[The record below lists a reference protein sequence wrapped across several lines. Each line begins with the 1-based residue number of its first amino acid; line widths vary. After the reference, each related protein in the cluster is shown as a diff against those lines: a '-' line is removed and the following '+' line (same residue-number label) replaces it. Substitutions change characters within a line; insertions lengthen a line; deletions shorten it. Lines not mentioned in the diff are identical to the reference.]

1 MRWNQVCSSTWFWSF
16 SEVAAVRKGVRHL
29 LAAPLELAARTR
41 CQTPTQEPCQPPPE
55 LHSVGGMVRLDLRGN
70 VVALRPQDVEQLR
83 DAAGARAGSSSRSR
97 DLALVLDWALASPR
111 VVVLRRSEAQE
122 LERLVREEPGLTD
135 LAATLGAASR
145 AA

>member
-1 MRWNQVCSSTWFWSF
+1 MGSDGRESRTVDQQKASGGSKRNNHIANPRTW
-16 SEVAAVRKGVRHL
+16 
-29 LAAPLELAARTR
+29 PLVPYCRR
-41 CQTPTQEPCQPPPE
+41 QPPPA

-70 VVALRPQDVEQLR
+70 VVALRPEDVEQLR
-83 DAAGARAGSSSRSR
+83 NAAGARAGSSSRSR

-122 LERLVREEPGLTD
+122 LERLVRDEPGLTD
-135 LAATLGAASR
+135 LAATIAAAASR

>member
-1 MRWNQVCSSTWFWSF
+1 M
-16 SEVAAVRKGVRHL
+16 
-29 LAAPLELAARTR
+29 
-41 CQTPTQEPCQPPPE
+41 
-55 LHSVGGMVRLDLRGN
+55 GGMVRLDLRGN
-70 VVALRPQDVEQLR
+70 VVALRPEDVVQLR

-122 LERLVREEPGLTD
+122 LERLVRDEPGLSD
-135 LAATLGAASR
+135 LAATITAAASR

>member
-1 MRWNQVCSSTWFWSF
+1 
-16 SEVAAVRKGVRHL
+16 
-29 LAAPLELAARTR
+29 
-41 CQTPTQEPCQPPPE
+41 
-55 LHSVGGMVRLDLRGN
+55 MVRLDLRGN